1 MFGSNQDITNSAT
14 PVSQRAYAQEYIQ
27 KVESIAKT
35 EKDPKTLAYL
45 NYEIN
50 MAKYQLGE
58 IKTEPKQVP
67 QPPKT
72 SQTMVELEKAKQMLK
87 AKQTA
92 LTAVKNSITTK
103 QSALSHLNSQ
113 INSLEAQNQNAQ
125 PTTSQIVATQQNYNQ
140 QISQQVNLE
149 AGQDAERNIQLAR
162 ITNHPLLAPTGKYLT
177 RNQENQLTAQLQSQ
191 QIGRKSITTV
201 TPTGITTTKQG
212 SPVISQT
219 ALQTVSTAPTP
230 PKTTPT
236 N

>member
-1 MFGSNQDITNSAT
+1 MGLNPAMAQGQAGAVETSIGYVPKTRTSDGATWTSGAGGGNWSNFYLSKLNTDKNMFGSNQDITNSAT

-103 QSALSHLNSQ
+103 QSAFSHLNSQ
-113 INSLEAQNQNAQ
+113 IN
-125 PTTSQIVATQQNYNQ
+125 
-140 QISQQVNLE
+140 
-149 AGQDAERNIQLAR
+149 
-162 ITNHPLLAPTGKYLT
+162 
-177 RNQENQLTAQLQSQ
+177 
-191 QIGRKSITTV
+191 
-201 TPTGITTTKQG
+201 
-212 SPVISQT
+212 
-219 ALQTVSTAPTP
+219 
-230 PKTTPT
+230 
-236 N
+236 